1 MNWDITLET
10 WELRQ
15 DPGLET
21 QIPESMT
28 QELD

>member
-1 MNWDITLET
+1 MNWDIRLET

-21 QIPESMT
+21 QIPKPGA